1 MSDESLALALRALSQ
16 KERSVAEL
24 TDWLRVR
31 ELEEEEVERVIDLLI
46 SIGTLS
52 DAKFAAGFAGD
63 KRQLSGWGDDRIR
76 AALVKRGI
84 GADEIAAG
92 LVETDGESEV
102 ERATNLVL
110 ERSYDLSADRDRSRA
125 LGVLARR
132 GYDSEVAYEA
142 IRRAARGIDLD
153 EFGV

>member
-1 MSDESLALALRALSQ
+1 MSDESLALALRALSH

-24 TDWLRVR
+24 TGWLRVR
-31 ELEEEEVERVIDLLI
+31 ELEEGEVERVIDLLV

-52 DAKFAAGFAGD
+52 DARFAARFAED

-84 GADEIAAG
+84 CADEIAAG
-92 LVETDGESEV
+92 LVEADGESEV

-110 ERSYDLSADRDRSRA
+110 ERSLDLSTDRDRSRA

-132 GYDSEVAYEA
+132 GYDPDVAYEA
-142 IRRAARGIDLD
+142 IRRAARGLDLD
-153 EFGV
+153 EFGL